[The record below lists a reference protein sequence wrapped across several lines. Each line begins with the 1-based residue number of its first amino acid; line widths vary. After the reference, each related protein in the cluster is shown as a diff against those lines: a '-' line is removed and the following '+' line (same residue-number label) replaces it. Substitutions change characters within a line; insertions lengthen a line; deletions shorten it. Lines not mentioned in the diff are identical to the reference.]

1 MRSRAERTRRLADAR
16 AWKIDRT
23 GAPSPRGYLQFVG
36 RITRAWKRQILRA
49 LGLDRTAD
57 AEDPKPKGP
66 PTPAEL
72 LAEQERARDLAR
84 RLQLVRLVPPKP
96 AEVEAVGAPAAR
108 QAMRTARRSVE
119 NAGIP
124 RTEVAL
130 RLGLDTAVVVG
141 LDIAPTL
148 AEQTALTAWARTG
161 TDLIVSVGQELVAG
175 LDEHIQEAA
184 RSGRLTSDLR
194 QVVMDRLGV
203 SERHAQLIA
212 RDQIAKLNGKIT
224 EATHKAAGI
233 ARYKWRSSRD
243 QRTRPDHRALD
254 GTIQRWDDPPVVDT
268 RSGRRA
274 HPGDDFQ
281 CRCVAIPVVDDED

>member
-1 MRSRAERTRRLADAR
+1 MRSRAERTRRLSDAR
-16 AWKIDRT
+16 AWKIDRS
-23 GAPSPRGYLQFVG
+23 GAPSPRAYLQFVG

-57 AEDPKPKGP
+57 AKDPKPKGP

-84 RLQLVRLVPPKP
+84 RLQLLRLVPPKP
-96 AEVEAVGAPAAR
+96 SEVEAVGAPAAR

-119 NAGIP
+119 NAGVP

-130 RLGLDTAVVVG
+130 RLGLDASVVVG

-148 AEQTALTAWARTG
+148 AEQTALTSWAKTG

-175 LDEHIQEAA
+175 LDEHIQQAA
-184 RSGRLTSDLR
+184 RAGTLTADLR

-203 SERHAQLIA
+203 SERHAQFIA
-212 RDQIAKLNGKIT
+212 RDQIAKLNGQIT

-233 ARYKWRSSRD
+233 THYRWRSSRD

-254 GTIQRWDDPPVVDT
+254 GTTQAWADPPVVDERT
-268 RSGRRA
+268 GRRE
-274 HPGDDFQ
+274 HPGGDYQ
-281 CRCVAIPVVDDED
+281 CRCVAIPIVDDED